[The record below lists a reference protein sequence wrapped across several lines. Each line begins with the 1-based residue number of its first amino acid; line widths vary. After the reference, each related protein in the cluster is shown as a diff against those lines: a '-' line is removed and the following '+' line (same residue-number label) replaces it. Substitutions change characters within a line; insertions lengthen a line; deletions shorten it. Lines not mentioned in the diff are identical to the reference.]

1 MTTSVIAI
9 VLIVIATGL
18 AALGGLGVFGLG
30 QDSRALDP
38 QGYSDDRPG
47 RSMLS

>member
-1 MTTSVIAI
+1 MTTSVIAL
-9 VLIVIATGL
+9 VLIVIAIAL
-18 AALGGLGVFGLG
+18 AAVGGLGAFGFG

-47 RSMLS
+47 RSLLS